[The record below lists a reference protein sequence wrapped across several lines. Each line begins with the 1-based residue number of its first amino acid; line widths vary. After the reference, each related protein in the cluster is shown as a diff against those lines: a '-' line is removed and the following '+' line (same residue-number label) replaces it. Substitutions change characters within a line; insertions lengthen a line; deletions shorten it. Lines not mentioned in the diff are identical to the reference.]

1 VVNEFG
7 QGINVGARAAGSKRK
22 RNGAAGRKGKEAA
35 GGKGKEAVV
44 ISSGN
49 SSDSEE
55 DQANDKRLKHSRAAS
70 AQESVRVIERLQK
83 RVADAEQQLAV
94 ARQKASD
101 ARDKAIAAYGDAAKA
116 HGRCSEE
123 MDKTRRLQLSLNDA
137 QRELARKKLDYDNE
151 CMRAA
156 ADYEKFA
163 AEREQWE
170 KREGE
175 LEQELHE
182 RSDTVQSLCIQAQT
196 QNLDA
201 CKNLIQVQSSELQV
215 LRPENYNLNQR
226 LRDAEQRLRDLEQRL
241 RDAETPSPHAP
252 SPHDSADESAGAA
265 NQYHNTRVGD
275 DTWDISRRASP
286 GAFAAHQEAA
296 RDLVAR
302 DNVVHISDNEDPLVE
317 MCEAWN
323 GKRRQDSD
331 SDQQGRNVFPRTAE
345 FLQNAFGSNGAASRD
360 PPVSV
365 NPSFGE
371 GAVPAVAV
379 PAAPGPADGYARDAL
394 GRIVIEDGAERC

>member
-1 VVNEFG
+1 
-7 QGINVGARAAGSKRK
+7 
-22 RNGAAGRKGKEAA
+22 
-35 GGKGKEAVV
+35 
-44 ISSGN
+44 
-49 SSDSEE
+49 
-55 DQANDKRLKHSRAAS
+55 
-70 AQESVRVIERLQK
+70 
-83 RVADAEQQLAV
+83 
-94 ARQKASD
+94 
-101 ARDKAIAAYGDAAKA
+101 
-116 HGRCSEE
+116 

-201 CKNLIQVQSSELQV
+201 CKNLIQVQSSELQG
-215 LRPENYNLNQR
+215 LRQENYNLNQR
-226 LRDAEQRLRDLEQRL
+226 LRDAEQRLRDQRL
-241 RDAETPSPHAP
+241 RDAETPSPP
-252 SPHDSADESAGAA
+252 DSADESAGAA

-302 DNVVHISDNEDPLVE
+302 DNVVHISDEDNEDPLVE

>member
-1 VVNEFG
+1 MAVIVGVTDSGYNVAFVDGEPLHNESGNHVAFGVQPKHLRRFNQKDWNKYRTWRDDYNSRETDQIPSFSELVAKHSGAQPPVPGQAGPVRMSAPAGGAASAAEESAEAGASNDVEIDEESGQAVNVHG
-7 QGINVGARAAGSKRK
+7 RAAGGKRK
-22 RNGAAGRKGKEAA
+22 RNDGAGGKGKEAA

-44 ISSGN
+44 ISSGD

-55 DQANDKRLKHSRAAS
+55 DEATDKRLEHSRAAS
-70 AQESVRVIERLQK
+70 AQESVRVIERLQS
-83 RVADAEQQLAV
+83 RVAELQQ
-94 ARQKASD
+94 RASD
-101 ARDKAIAAYGDAAKA
+101 ARDNAIAAYGDAAKA

-201 CKNLIQVQSSELQV
+201 
-215 LRPENYNLNQR
+215 
-226 LRDAEQRLRDLEQRL
+226 
-241 RDAETPSPHAP
+241 
-252 SPHDSADESAGAA
+252 
-265 NQYHNTRVGD
+265 
-275 DTWDISRRASP
+275 
-286 GAFAAHQEAA
+286 
-296 RDLVAR
+296 
-302 DNVVHISDNEDPLVE
+302 
-317 MCEAWN
+317 
-323 GKRRQDSD
+323 
-331 SDQQGRNVFPRTAE
+331 
-345 FLQNAFGSNGAASRD
+345 
-360 PPVSV
+360 
-365 NPSFGE
+365 
-371 GAVPAVAV
+371 
-379 PAAPGPADGYARDAL
+379 
-394 GRIVIEDGAERC
+394 